1 MSPLILTNMFP
12 QQDEYFLS
20 PRAKDLSSSIITT
33 ALYLKMSASR
43 NELKPGMGLHACN
56 LCVQEAE
63 AKGSEDQDQT
73 ELYEK

>member
-1 MSPLILTNMFP
+1 
-12 QQDEYFLS
+12 
-20 PRAKDLSSSIITT
+20 
-33 ALYLKMSASR
+33 MSASR